1 MGGAMTITFAQKLE
15 RMPHYEAGLH
25 EDAAREA
32 FGAKDIVKLASNE
45 SPWGPHPKV
54 IDAIAAAAPR
64 LNRYPDQYARRLR
77 RRIAERFEVEPSRIA
92 VGNGSCEILLAAAEA
107 LCEPGAELVFAWPSF
122 SIYPHLAALTG
133 AREVRVPLA
142 EGYVHD
148 LDAMLTEITAA
159 TQLVCVNNPNN
170 PTATHLPAT
179 RIAEFCE
186 RVPSHVTVALDEAYI
201 EFQVND
207 DPDETV
213 DLLKRFPNLVL
224 LRTFSKVYGLAGL
237 RCGYAL
243 GSAKFR
249 AAVDAVRQPF
259 SVNELAQAAASEAI
273 LHGDDMTSRV
283 ERTIV
288 ERVFVEEGVK
298 ELGLEPT
305 PSQTNF
311 SWIPLG
317 DRDEAEV
324 IQRLGELGIVVRG
337 GTSLGGPGHIRV
349 TYGTRSENDRFLE
362 ALAAAIA

>member
-1 MGGAMTITFAQKLE
+1 MTITFAQKLE

-32 FGAKDIVKLASNE
+32 FGAEDIVKLASNE
-45 SPWGPHPKV
+45 SPWGPHPAV
-54 IDAIAAAAPR
+54 VEAIAEAAPG
-64 LNRYPDQYARRLR
+64 LNRYPDQYSKYLR
-77 RRIAERFEVEPSRIA
+77 RRIAQRFEVEPSQVAI
-92 VGNGSCEILLAAAEA
+92 GNGSCELLLAAAEA
-107 LCEPGAELVFAWPSF
+107 LCEPGDEILFAWPSF

-133 AREVRVPLA
+133 AREIRVPLA

-170 PTATHLPAT
+170 PTGTHLPAS
-179 RIAEFCE
+179 RIAAFLEE
-186 RVPSHVTVALDEAYI
+186 VPQHVTVALDEAYI
-201 EFQVND
+201 EFQTND
-207 DPDETV
+207 DPDDTV
-213 DLLKRFPNLVL
+213 DFLKRFPNVVL

-259 SVNELAQAAASEAI
+259 SVNELAQVAGAEA
-273 LHGDDMTSRV
+273 LMHGDDVLGRV

-288 ERVFVEEGVK
+288 ERVFVEEGARD
-298 ELGLEPT
+298 LGLDP
-305 PSQTNF
+305 PDSQANF

-317 DRDEAEV
+317 DHDEAEV
-324 IQRLGELGIVVRG
+324 IQHLGERGIVVRG

-349 TYGTRSENDRFLE
+349 TYGTRGENERFLE
-362 ALAAAIA
+362 ALEKAVS

>member
-1 MGGAMTITFAQKLE
+1 MTITFAQKLE

-32 FGAKDIVKLASNE
+32 FGAEDIIKLASNE
-45 SPWGPHPKV
+45 SPWGPHPAV
-54 IDAIAAAAPR
+54 VEAIAAAASR
-64 LNRYPDQYARRLR
+64 LNRYPDQYSKYLR
-77 RRIAERFEVEPSRIA
+77 RRIAQRFEVEPSQVAI
-92 VGNGSCEILLAAAEA
+92 GNGSCELLLAAAEA
-107 LCEPGAELVFAWPSF
+107 LCEPGDEILFAWPSF

-133 AREVRVPLA
+133 ASEIRVPLA

-170 PTATHLPAT
+170 PTGTHLPAS
-179 RIAEFCE
+179 RIAAFLEK
-186 RVPSHVTVALDEAYI
+186 VPQHVTVALDETYI
-201 EFQVND
+201 EFQTND
-207 DPDETV
+207 DPDDTV
-213 DLLKRFPNLVL
+213 DFLKRFPNVVL

-259 SVNELAQAAASEAI
+259 SVNELAQVAGAEA
-273 LHGDDMTSRV
+273 LMHGDDVLGRV

-288 ERVFVEEGVK
+288 ERVFVEEGARD
-298 ELGLEPT
+298 LGLDP
-305 PSQTNF
+305 PDSQANF

-317 DRDEAEV
+317 DHDEAEV
-324 IQRLGELGIVVRG
+324 IQRLGERGIVVRG

-349 TYGTRSENDRFLE
+349 TYGTRGENERFLE
-362 ALAAAIA
+362 ALEEAVS

>member
-1 MGGAMTITFAQKLE
+1 MTITFAQKLE

-32 FGAKDIVKLASNE
+32 FGAEDIVKLASNE
-45 SPWGPHPKV
+45 SPWGPHPAV
-54 IDAIAAAAPR
+54 VEAIAAAASR
-64 LNRYPDQYARRLR
+64 LNRYPDQYSKYLR
-77 RRIAERFEVEPSRIA
+77 RRIAQRFEVEPSQVAI
-92 VGNGSCEILLAAAEA
+92 GNGSCELLLAAAEA
-107 LCEPGAELVFAWPSF
+107 LCEPGDEILFAWPSF

-133 AREVRVPLA
+133 ASEIRVPLA

-170 PTATHLPAT
+170 PTGTHLPAS
-179 RIAEFCE
+179 RIAAFLEE
-186 RVPSHVTVALDEAYI
+186 VPQHVTVALDEAYI
-201 EFQVND
+201 EFQTND
-207 DPDETV
+207 DPDDTV
-213 DLLKRFPNLVL
+213 DFLKRFPNVVL

-259 SVNELAQAAASEAI
+259 SVNELAQVAGAEA
-273 LHGDDMTSRV
+273 LMHGDDVLGRV

-288 ERVFVEEGVK
+288 ERVFVEEGARD
-298 ELGLEPT
+298 LGLDP
-305 PSQTNF
+305 PDSQANF

-317 DRDEAEV
+317 DHDEAEV
-324 IQRLGELGIVVRG
+324 IQRLGERGIVVRG

-349 TYGTRSENDRFLE
+349 TYGTRGENERFLE
-362 ALAAAIA
+362 AVEAAVS

>member
-1 MGGAMTITFAQKLE
+1 MTITFAQKLE

-25 EDAAREA
+25 EDAARQA
-32 FGAKDIVKLASNE
+32 FGAEDIIKLASNE
-45 SPWGPHPKV
+45 SPWGPHPAV
-54 IDAIAAAAPR
+54 VDAIAAAAPG
-64 LNRYPDQYARRLR
+64 LNRYPDQYSNSTRLR
-77 RRIAERFEVEPSRIA
+77 RRVAERFEVEPTQVAI
-92 VGNGSCEILLAAAEA
+92 GNGSCELLLAAAEA
-107 LCEPGAELVFAWPSF
+107 LCEPGDEIVFAWPSF

-133 AREVRVPLA
+133 AREIRVPLA

-170 PTATHLPAT
+170 PTGTHLPAA
-179 RIAEFCE
+179 RIAEFLE
-186 RVPSHVTVALDEAYI
+186 RVPRHVTVALDEAYI

-207 DPDETV
+207 DPDTTV

-273 LHGDDMTSRV
+273 LHGDDVIGRV

-288 ERVFVEEGVK
+288 ERVFVEEGVR
-298 ELGLEPT
+298 ELGLDPAD
-305 PSQTNF
+305 SQTNF

-317 DRDEAEV
+317 DRDEPEV
-324 IQRLGELGIVVRG
+324 IQRLGERGIVVRSG
-337 GTSLGGPGHIRV
+337 ASLGGPGHIRV
-349 TYGTRSENDRFLE
+349 TYGTRLENERFLE
-362 ALAAAIA
+362 AFGAAIA